1 MRVRGRRIGT
11 AVFAALMAIG
21 TTAAPAG
28 AGANSR
34 PPGPLRVLLVG
45 DSITV
50 NYEDEAAAM
59 LRAKGYQVT
68 VRGLGG
74 WGMRDRSS
82 CKGQYARALEQ
93 LRPDVVVVQSSGNYG
108 MYPRCN
114 RTEFATPTWFNQ
126 WRTEATRTQRI
137 LSRKGARFHWLLTPM
152 VSASMK
158 QVVVPMT
165 NAIYESVATEP
176 VIDAWSD
183 FGGWT
188 YDAALHSDSIHL
200 NQAGAERMADLV
212 VETVG

>member
-1 MRVRGRRIGT
+1 MAIA
-11 AVFAALMAIG
+11 AVAALMAIG
-21 TTAAPAG
+21 TTAAPVG
-28 AGANSR
+28 AGAADR

-50 NYEDEAAAM
+50 NYQDEAAAM
-59 LRAKGYQVT
+59 LRAKGYAVT
-68 VRGLGG
+68 TRGLGG

-82 CKGQYARALEQ
+82 CKGQYARDLET
-93 LRPDVVVVQSSGNYG
+93 LRPDVVVFQSSGNYG

-114 RTEFATPTWFNQ
+114 RTQFATPTWFNQ

-137 LSRKGARFHWLLTPM
+137 LTRKGARFHWLLTPM

-165 NAIYESVATEP
+165 NAMYENLAEEP
-176 VIDAWSD
+176 VIDAWSE
-183 FGGWT
+183 FGGWSFNSE
-188 YDAALHSDSIHL
+188 LHSDEIHL
-200 NQAGAERMADLV
+200 NQAGADRVADLV